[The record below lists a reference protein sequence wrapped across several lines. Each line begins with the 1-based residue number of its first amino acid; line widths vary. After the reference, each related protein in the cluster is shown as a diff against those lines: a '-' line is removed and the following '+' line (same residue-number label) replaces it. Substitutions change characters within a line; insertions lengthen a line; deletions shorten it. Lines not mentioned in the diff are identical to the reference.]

1 MITLPTRASI
11 IIVNWNGK
19 HLLKQ
24 CLSSVFAQS
33 MIESPSGDSSRAKRS
48 KDFEVILVD
57 NASADGSADFVK
69 KAYPKVKIIQNRSN
83 RGFAEGN
90 NIGIR
95 AASKDSE
102 YIALLNTDARPSRNW
117 LKELI
122 AAAESHPEAGSFTP
136 KVVFPDGRINSAG
149 HAIFRTG
156 DVKNIGVFQEDKG
169 QFDREANVFGVAAT
183 ASLYT
188 RRMLEDTKMGG
199 NYFDPLYFAYYEDS
213 DLDFRAAMLGWK
225 SLLVP
230 SAKVIHLLGASGSS
244 PAQAYY
250 IERNRRWF
258 FLKNFPARELLLS
271 LPFFAIYNA
280 ASILNLAI
288 VRRHPLTAM
297 RACLDAALGLPS
309 ILAKRA
315 ETQAMLKRRA
325 AKPIRFEGT
334 GLGALLGKMR

>member
-1 MITLPTRASI
+1 VITLPTRASI

-95 AASKDSE
+95 AASKGSK
-102 YIALLNTDARPSRNW
+102 YIALLNTDARPSKNW

-122 AAAESHPEAGSFTP
+122 AAAESHPESGSFTP

-156 DVKNIGVFQEDKG
+156 EVRNIGVFQEDKG
-169 QFDREANVFGVAAT
+169 QFDREAKVFGVAAT
-183 ASLYT
+183 ASLYR

-213 DLDFRAAMLGWK
+213 DLDFRAAALGWE
-225 SLLVP
+225 SLCVP
-230 SAKVIHLLGASGSS
+230 STKVIHILGASS
-244 PAQAYY
+244 PDSIYFV
-250 IERNRRWF
+250 ERNRMWF
-258 FLKNFPARELLLS
+258 FLKNFPTTELLVS
-271 LPFFAIYNA
+271 LPFFLAYSAVRLIYVA
-280 ASILNLAI
+280 FFKLQ
-288 VRRHPLTAM
+288 PM
-297 RACLDAALGLPS
+297 AALRALIDGAAGIPKVLR
-309 ILAKRA
+309 KRA
-315 ETQAMLKRRA
+315 ETQAVLKRRA